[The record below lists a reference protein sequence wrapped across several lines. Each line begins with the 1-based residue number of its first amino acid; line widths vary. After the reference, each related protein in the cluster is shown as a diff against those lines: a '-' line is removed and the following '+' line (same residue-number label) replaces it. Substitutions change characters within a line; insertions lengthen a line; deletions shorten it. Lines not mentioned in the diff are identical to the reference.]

1 MVPFAQVIS
10 ERKQMLTTIDAN
22 WWQYLTWT
30 CGPSKLNRNIR
41 KVYCFIKCFCRLF
54 FFFTQV
60 IQALRIFFLP
70 VKTFEAGKYAVIL
83 TANLFM
89 LWY

>member
-1 MVPFAQVIS
+1 MFLQI
-10 ERKQMLTTIDAN
+10 I
-22 WWQYLTWT
+22 
-30 CGPSKLNRNIR
+30 
-41 KVYCFIKCFCRLF
+41 F
-54 FFFTQV
+54 FFAQV

-89 LWY
+89 L